1 MRYYHVIFNTSSE
14 EIKEKAK
21 VNLREYS
28 YDSPIASV
36 NNYMY
41 RNLQKE
47 LSFLA
52 YQEEENLVY
61 AVFAYNEKKIMY
73 QDAYQAIT
81 EMLKADFFIKKVKED
96 PYEITMHQ
104 FMDCILESRRR
115 QYLDYSNKIIDSTHL
130 WIYYCNSADSDF
142 RNTNYHFT
150 ERIIS
155 GKERKNYFLYD
166 QKFIGELEN
175 IETHQNTSA
184 YSGNMV
190 HYILSSRSIEA
201 ASDMVETLMQK
212 LLKANRI
219 GSRRMEVISEIDP
232 AFYKGNNH
240 IEEIIENNVGGVIV
254 FDLSEKFGYDS
265 TDYLSAS
272 QYLEMLVKKYR
283 NQCLFVFTYNM
294 DKPGFSY
301 YLLPNLKKYVIPV
314 MLREGTG
321 DRKAAVRYMRE
332 LIKGSQYAQYAKQAN
347 EFMKLFPGDTF
358 TQTDVLMAY
367 EQFEAWCLNKNVL
380 KAYDYDLSEDFMLD
394 RDENA
399 ASAYDKLQQMIGLN
413 AVKTQI
419 DQIIDTD
426 LVEKERKKR
435 MGRNYESGTMH
446 MIFGGNP
453 GSAKTTVARL
463 FAGIAKEKGILKS
476 GVFVELGGMDLDG
489 FCCDY
494 VIREAFT
501 AAKGGVLF
509 IDEAYS
515 MKSSLA
521 ITVLLQELENHREDV
536 IVVLA
541 GYNEKMHRFME
552 LNEGL
557 KSRIPHWIDFPDY
570 NAGELTEIF
579 KMMLK
584 ERGFHAEEAAV
595 KEAYDIFDKVRRS
608 DNFGNG
614 RYVRNLMERAVRQQ
628 SERLMSVRKNP
639 GNIRE
644 DELFLISK
652 ADIGRLETGQKE
664 KRTVGTAQKE
674 LDEMIGLDAVKKVIH
689 KAIANYKL
697 HKLYTE
703 KGISKENA
711 SLHMV
716 FTGNPGTAKTT
727 VARLF
732 AEILK
737 DEKVLPTGSFVEAGR
752 ADLVGSCVGST
763 APLVKQKFK
772 EAQGGVL
779 FIDEAY
785 ALCDGYSNGYGD
797 EAIHTIV
804 QEMENHREDVIV
816 IFAGYPEPMQQ
827 FLDRNP
833 GMRSRIAFQVAFE
846 DYSIDELCAMTKLML
861 SRKHMTAT
869 EAAMEKLRRNYEGV
883 HGSRDYG
890 NGRFVRKMLEEA
902 EMNLSERLTELMASD
917 GGTEDLTVE
926 QMTTL
931 EACDIPEA
939 VKKVTNQKRRIGFAA
954 AD

>member
-1 MRYYHVIFNTSSE
+1 MRYYHVILNTSSE

-21 VNLREYS
+21 VKFSSYYDNTFAEVNDYLYKNLKKGLNFFVYREE
-28 YDSPIASV
+28 D
-36 NNYMY
+36 
-41 RNLQKE
+41 K
-47 LSFLA
+47 
-52 YQEEENLVY
+52 LVY
-61 AVFAYNEKKIMY
+61 AILAYSEKDY
-73 QDAYQAIT
+73 TFEGAYDEIIAR
-81 EMLKADFFIKKVKED
+81 LRNDFQIKKMKSE
-96 PYEITMHQ
+96 PSEITMQYFHE
-104 FMDCILESRRR
+104 CLLEGRRR
-115 QYLDYSNKIIDSTHL
+115 DYLNLYGKMVDELHLSVYRYFDNTTPNQYYNLQ
-130 WIYYCNSADSDF
+130 
-142 RNTNYHFT
+142 
-150 ERIIS
+150 ERIVS
-155 GKERKNYFLYD
+155 LKERKVNVLYD
-166 QKFIGELEN
+166 QKFIHELEN
-175 IETHQNTSA
+175 IEAHQNVSA

-190 HYILSSRSIEA
+190 HYIISSRSMEA
-201 ASDMVETLMQK
+201 AGDMTELLMQR
-212 LLKANRI
+212 LLNPNRI
-219 GSRRMEVISEIDP
+219 SSRRMTVISQMDP
-232 AFYKGNNH
+232 DAYKQNNY
-240 IEEIIENNVGGVIV
+240 IEELIENNIGGVIV
-254 FDLSEKFGYDS
+254 FDLSEKFGYDP
-265 TDYLSAS
+265 TDYLRVS

-321 DRKAAVRYMRE
+321 DRKAAVQYMRE
-332 LIKGSQYAQYAKQAN
+332 LIKGSEYAQYAKQAK

-380 KAYDYDLSEDFMLD
+380 NAYDYDLSEDFMLD
-394 RDENA
+394 RDENT

-413 AVKTQI
+413 LVKTQI

-463 FAGIAKEKGILKS
+463 FAEIAKEKGILKS
-476 GVFVELGGMDLDG
+476 GVFVERGGMDLDG
-489 FCCDY
+489 LCCRY
-494 VIREAFT
+494 AIREAFT

-515 MKSSLA
+515 MSSSLA

-536 IVVLA
+536 IVVMA
-541 GYNEKMHRFME
+541 GYNEKMHRFMA

-614 RYVRNLMERAVRQQ
+614 RYVRNLMERAIRQQ

-639 GNIRE
+639 EAIRE
-644 DELFLISK
+644 DELFLITKS
-652 ADIGRLETGQKE
+652 DIGRLEAGQKAE
-664 KRTVGTAQKE
+664 RTIGTARKE

-833 GMRSRIAFQVAFE
+833 GMRSRIAFQVAFD

-869 EAAMEKLRRNYEGV
+869 EAAMEKLRRNYESV

-902 EMNLSERLTELMASD
+902 EMNLSERLTEMMASD
-917 GGTEDLTVE
+917 DGTEDLTVE

-931 EACDIPEA
+931 EACDIPEVA
-939 VKKVTNQKRRIGFAA
+939 KKVTNQKRKIGFAA

>member
-47 LSFLA
+47 LTFLA

-81 EMLKADFFIKKVKED
+81 EMLKVAFSIKKVKED

-166 QKFIGELEN
+166 
-175 IETHQNTSA
+175 QNTSA

-254 FDLSEKFGYDS
+254 FDLSEKFGYDP
-265 TDYLSAS
+265 TDYLRTS

-332 LIKGSQYAQYAKQAN
+332 LIKGSQYAQYAKQGN
-347 EFMKLFPGDTF
+347 EFMELFPGDTF

-413 AVKTQI
+413 SVKTQI
-419 DQIIDTD
+419 DQIINTD

-489 FCCDY
+489 VCCDY
-494 VIREAFT
+494 AIREAFT

-536 IVVLA
+536 IAVLA
-541 GYNEKMHRFME
+541 GYNEKMHCFME

-579 KMMLK
+579 KMMLE
-584 ERGFHAEEAAV
+584 ERGFQAEEAAV

-614 RYVRNLMERAVRQQ
+614 RYVRNLMERAIRQQ
-628 SERLMSVRKNP
+628 SERLMAVRKNP

-644 DELFLISK
+644 DELFLISQ
-652 ADIGRLETGQKE
+652 ADIGRLEAGQK
-664 KRTVGTAQKE
+664 
-674 LDEMIGLDAVKKVIH
+674 
-689 KAIANYKL
+689 
-697 HKLYTE
+697 
-703 KGISKENA
+703 
-711 SLHMV
+711 
-716 FTGNPGTAKTT
+716 
-727 VARLF
+727 
-732 AEILK
+732 AER
-737 DEKVLPTGSFVEAGR
+737 SW
-752 ADLVGSCVGST
+752 
-763 APLVKQKFK
+763 
-772 EAQGGVL
+772 
-779 FIDEAY
+779 
-785 ALCDGYSNGYGD
+785 
-797 EAIHTIV
+797 
-804 QEMENHREDVIV
+804 
-816 IFAGYPEPMQQ
+816 
-827 FLDRNP
+827 
-833 GMRSRIAFQVAFE
+833 MR
-846 DYSIDELCAMTKLML
+846 
-861 SRKHMTAT
+861 
-869 EAAMEKLRRNYEGV
+869 
-883 HGSRDYG
+883 
-890 NGRFVRKMLEEA
+890 
-902 EMNLSERLTELMASD
+902 
-917 GGTEDLTVE
+917 
-926 QMTTL
+926 
-931 EACDIPEA
+931 
-939 VKKVTNQKRRIGFAA
+939 
-954 AD
+954 

>member
-61 AVFAYNEKKIMY
+61 AVFAFNEKKIMY

-155 GKERKNYFLYD
+155 GRERKNYFLYD

-399 ASAYDKLQQMIGLN
+399 ESAYDKLQQMIGLN

-489 FCCDY
+489 FRW
-494 VIREAFT
+494 I
-501 AAKGGVLF
+501 
-509 IDEAYS
+509 
-515 MKSSLA
+515 
-521 ITVLLQELENHREDV
+521 LL
-536 IVVLA
+536 
-541 GYNEKMHRFME
+541 
-552 LNEGL
+552 
-557 KSRIPHWIDFPDY
+557 
-570 NAGELTEIF
+570 
-579 KMMLK
+579 
-584 ERGFHAEEAAV
+584 
-595 KEAYDIFDKVRRS
+595 
-608 DNFGNG
+608 
-614 RYVRNLMERAVRQQ
+614 
-628 SERLMSVRKNP
+628 
-639 GNIRE
+639 
-644 DELFLISK
+644 
-652 ADIGRLETGQKE
+652 
-664 KRTVGTAQKE
+664 
-674 LDEMIGLDAVKKVIH
+674 
-689 KAIANYKL
+689 
-697 HKLYTE
+697 
-703 KGISKENA
+703 
-711 SLHMV
+711 
-716 FTGNPGTAKTT
+716 
-727 VARLF
+727 
-732 AEILK
+732 
-737 DEKVLPTGSFVEAGR
+737 
-752 ADLVGSCVGST
+752 
-763 APLVKQKFK
+763 
-772 EAQGGVL
+772 
-779 FIDEAY
+779 
-785 ALCDGYSNGYGD
+785 
-797 EAIHTIV
+797 
-804 QEMENHREDVIV
+804 
-816 IFAGYPEPMQQ
+816 
-827 FLDRNP
+827 
-833 GMRSRIAFQVAFE
+833 
-846 DYSIDELCAMTKLML
+846 
-861 SRKHMTAT
+861 
-869 EAAMEKLRRNYEGV
+869 
-883 HGSRDYG
+883 
-890 NGRFVRKMLEEA
+890 
-902 EMNLSERLTELMASD
+902 
-917 GGTEDLTVE
+917 
-926 QMTTL
+926 
-931 EACDIPEA
+931 
-939 VKKVTNQKRRIGFAA
+939 
-954 AD
+954 

>member
-1 MRYYHVIFNTSSE
+1 MRYYHVILNTSSE
-14 EIKEKAK
+14 EIKEKSK
-21 VNLREYS
+21 VKLSSYYDNTFAEVNDYLYKNLKKGLNFFIYREE
-28 YDSPIASV
+28 D
-36 NNYMY
+36 
-41 RNLQKE
+41 K
-47 LSFLA
+47 
-52 YQEEENLVY
+52 LVY
-61 AVFAYNEKKIMY
+61 AILAYSEKDY
-73 QDAYQAIT
+73 TFEGAYDEIIGR
-81 EMLKADFFIKKVKED
+81 LRNDFQIKKMKSE
-96 PYEITMHQ
+96 PSEITMKH
-104 FMDCILESRRR
+104 FHECLLEGRRR
-115 QYLDYSNKIIDSTHL
+115 DYLNLYGKTVDELHLSVYRYFDNTTPNQYYNLQ
-130 WIYYCNSADSDF
+130 
-142 RNTNYHFT
+142 
-150 ERIIS
+150 ERIVS
-155 GKERKNYFLYD
+155 LKERKVNVLYD
-166 QKFIGELEN
+166 QKFIHELEN
-175 IETHQNTSA
+175 IEAHQNVSA

-190 HYILSSRSIEA
+190 HYIISSRSMEA
-201 ASDMVETLMQK
+201 AGDMTELLMQR
-212 LLKANRI
+212 LLNANRI
-219 GSRRMEVISEIDP
+219 SSRRMTVISQMDP
-232 AFYKGNNH
+232 DVYIQNNY
-240 IEEIIENNVGGVIV
+240 IEELIENNIGGVIV
-254 FDLSEKFGYDS
+254 FDLSEKFGYDP
-265 TDYLSAS
+265 TDYLRVS

-321 DRKAAVRYMRE
+321 DRKAAVQYMRE
-332 LIKGSQYAQYAKQAN
+332 LIKGSEYAQYAQQAK

-394 RDENA
+394 RDENT

-413 AVKTQI
+413 LVKTQI

-476 GVFVELGGMDLDG
+476 GVFVERGGMDLDG
-489 FCCDY
+489 LCCDY

-515 MKSSLA
+515 MRSSLA

-541 GYNEKMHRFME
+541 GYNEKMHRFMA

-570 NAGELTEIF
+570 NADELTEIF

-614 RYVRNLMERAVRQQ
+614 RYVRNLMERAIRQQ

-639 GNIRE
+639 EAIRK
-644 DELFLISK
+644 DELFLITKS
-652 ADIGRLETGQKE
+652 DIGRLEAGQKAE
-664 KRTVGTAQKE
+664 RTIGTARKE

-697 HKLYTE
+697 HKLYAE

-833 GMRSRIAFQVAFE
+833 GMRSRIAFQVAFD
-846 DYSIDELCAMTKLML
+846 DYSVDELCAMTKLML

-869 EAAMEKLRRNYEGV
+869 EAAMEKLRRNYESV
-883 HGSRDYG
+883 HGSQDYG

-902 EMNLSERLTELMASD
+902 EMNLSERLTEMMASD
-917 GGTEDLTVE
+917 DGTEDLTVE

-931 EACDIPEA
+931 EECDVPE
-939 VKKVTNQKRRIGFAA
+939 VTKKVTSQKRKIGFAA

>member
-166 QKFIGELEN
+166 QKFISELEN

-240 IEEIIENNVGGVIV
+240 IEEIIEKNVGGVIV

-321 DRKAAVRYMRE
+321 DRKAAVQYMRE

-413 AVKTQI
+413 VVKTQI

-584 ERGFHAEEAAV
+584 ERGCP
-595 KEAYDIFDKVRRS
+595 K
-608 DNFGNG
+608 G
-614 RYVRNLMERAVRQQ
+614 L
-628 SERLMSVRKNP
+628 
-639 GNIRE
+639 
-644 DELFLISK
+644 
-652 ADIGRLETGQKE
+652 LE
-664 KRTVGTAQKE
+664 
-674 LDEMIGLDAVKKVIH
+674 
-689 KAIANYKL
+689 
-697 HKLYTE
+697 
-703 KGISKENA
+703 S
-711 SLHMV
+711 
-716 FTGNPGTAKTT
+716 
-727 VARLF
+727 
-732 AEILK
+732 
-737 DEKVLPTGSFVEAGR
+737 
-752 ADLVGSCVGST
+752 
-763 APLVKQKFK
+763 
-772 EAQGGVL
+772 
-779 FIDEAY
+779 
-785 ALCDGYSNGYGD
+785 
-797 EAIHTIV
+797 
-804 QEMENHREDVIV
+804 
-816 IFAGYPEPMQQ
+816 
-827 FLDRNP
+827 
-833 GMRSRIAFQVAFE
+833 
-846 DYSIDELCAMTKLML
+846 
-861 SRKHMTAT
+861 
-869 EAAMEKLRRNYEGV
+869 
-883 HGSRDYG
+883 
-890 NGRFVRKMLEEA
+890 
-902 EMNLSERLTELMASD
+902 
-917 GGTEDLTVE
+917 
-926 QMTTL
+926 
-931 EACDIPEA
+931 
-939 VKKVTNQKRRIGFAA
+939 
-954 AD
+954 

>member
-272 QYLEMLVKKYR
+272 QYLEMMVKKYR

-413 AVKTQI
+413 
-419 DQIIDTD
+419 
-426 LVEKERKKR
+426 
-435 MGRNYESGTMH
+435 
-446 MIFGGNP
+446 
-453 GSAKTTVARL
+453 
-463 FAGIAKEKGILKS
+463 
-476 GVFVELGGMDLDG
+476 
-489 FCCDY
+489 
-494 VIREAFT
+494 
-501 AAKGGVLF
+501 
-509 IDEAYS
+509 
-515 MKSSLA
+515 
-521 ITVLLQELENHREDV
+521 
-536 IVVLA
+536 
-541 GYNEKMHRFME
+541 
-552 LNEGL
+552 
-557 KSRIPHWIDFPDY
+557 
-570 NAGELTEIF
+570 
-579 KMMLK
+579 
-584 ERGFHAEEAAV
+584 
-595 KEAYDIFDKVRRS
+595 
-608 DNFGNG
+608 
-614 RYVRNLMERAVRQQ
+614 
-628 SERLMSVRKNP
+628 
-639 GNIRE
+639 
-644 DELFLISK
+644 
-652 ADIGRLETGQKE
+652 
-664 KRTVGTAQKE
+664 
-674 LDEMIGLDAVKKVIH
+674 AVKKVIH

-917 GGTEDLTVE
+917 DGTEDLTIE

-939 VKKVTNQKRRIGFAA
+939 VKKVTNQKRRIGFAV

>member
-61 AVFAYNEKKIMY
+61 AVFAFNEKKIMY

-314 MLREGTG
+314 MLREGIG

-413 AVKTQI
+413 AVKNQI

-501 AAKGGVLF
+501 EAKGGVLF

-552 LNEGL
+552 LN
-557 KSRIPHWIDFPDY
+557 
-570 NAGELTEIF
+570 
-579 KMMLK
+579 
-584 ERGFHAEEAAV
+584 
-595 KEAYDIFDKVRRS
+595 
-608 DNFGNG
+608 
-614 RYVRNLMERAVRQQ
+614 
-628 SERLMSVRKNP
+628 
-639 GNIRE
+639 
-644 DELFLISK
+644 
-652 ADIGRLETGQKE
+652 
-664 KRTVGTAQKE
+664 
-674 LDEMIGLDAVKKVIH
+674 
-689 KAIANYKL
+689 
-697 HKLYTE
+697 
-703 KGISKENA
+703 
-711 SLHMV
+711 
-716 FTGNPGTAKTT
+716 
-727 VARLF
+727 
-732 AEILK
+732 
-737 DEKVLPTGSFVEAGR
+737 
-752 ADLVGSCVGST
+752 
-763 APLVKQKFK
+763 
-772 EAQGGVL
+772 
-779 FIDEAY
+779 
-785 ALCDGYSNGYGD
+785 
-797 EAIHTIV
+797 
-804 QEMENHREDVIV
+804 
-816 IFAGYPEPMQQ
+816 
-827 FLDRNP
+827 
-833 GMRSRIAFQVAFE
+833 
-846 DYSIDELCAMTKLML
+846 
-861 SRKHMTAT
+861 
-869 EAAMEKLRRNYEGV
+869 
-883 HGSRDYG
+883 
-890 NGRFVRKMLEEA
+890 
-902 EMNLSERLTELMASD
+902 
-917 GGTEDLTVE
+917 
-926 QMTTL
+926 
-931 EACDIPEA
+931 
-939 VKKVTNQKRRIGFAA
+939 
-954 AD
+954 

>member
-21 VNLREYS
+21 VKFSS
-28 YDSPIASV
+28 YYDNTFGKV
-36 NNYMY
+36 NDYLY
-41 RNLQKE
+41 RNLKNG
-47 LSFLA
+47 LNF
-52 YQEEENLVY
+52 YIYREENNLVY
-61 AVFAYNEKKIMY
+61 AILAYSEKDYIFER
-73 QDAYQAIT
+73 AYDEIIGRVRN
-81 EMLKADFFIKKVKED
+81 DFQIKKMKSE
-96 PYEITMHQ
+96 PSEITMLQ
-104 FMDCILESRRR
+104 FHECLLEGQRRE
-115 QYLDYSNKIIDSTHL
+115 YLNLYGKMADELHL
-130 WIYYCNSADSDF
+130 SVYRYFDKTTQNLCYDLQEQIVT
-142 RNTNYHFT
+142 R
-150 ERIIS
+150 
-155 GKERKNYFLYD
+155 KERKANALYD
-166 QKFIGELEN
+166 QKFIHELEN
-175 IETHQNTSA
+175 IESHQNVST

-190 HYILSSRSIEA
+190 HYIISSRSMEA
-201 ASDMVETLMQK
+201 ADDMTEMLMQR

-219 GSRRMEVISEIDP
+219 SSRRKTVISQMYPDV
-232 AFYKGNNH
+232 YKQNNY
-240 IEEIIENNVGGVIV
+240 IEELIENNVGGVIV

-294 DKPGFSY
+294 DKPGFAY

-347 EFMKLFPGDTF
+347 EFMELFPGDTF

-399 ASAYDKLQQMIGLN
+399 VSAYDKLQQMIGLN
-413 AVKTQI
+413 AVKNQI

-435 MGRNYESGTMH
+435 MGRNYEAGTMH

-557 KSRIPHWIDFPDY
+557 KSRIPYWIDFPDY

-664 KRTVGTAQKE
+664 KRTVGTARKE

-846 DYSIDELCAMTKLML
+846 DYSIDELCVMTKLML

-917 GGTEDLTVE
+917 DGTEDLTVE

-939 VKKVTNQKRRIGFAA
+939 VKKEANQKRRIGFAA

>member
-21 VNLREYS
+21 VKFSS
-28 YDSPIASV
+28 YYDNTFGKV
-36 NNYMY
+36 NDYLY
-41 RNLQKE
+41 RNLKNG
-47 LSFLA
+47 LNFFI
-52 YQEEENLVY
+52 YREENNLVY
-61 AVFAYNEKKIMY
+61 AILAYSEKDY
-73 QDAYQAIT
+73 TFERAYDEIIGRVRN
-81 EMLKADFFIKKVKED
+81 DFQIKKMKSE
-96 PYEITMHQ
+96 PSEITMLQ
-104 FMDCILESRRR
+104 FHECLLEGQRRE
-115 QYLDYSNKIIDSTHL
+115 YLNLYGKMADELHL
-130 WIYYCNSADSDF
+130 SVYRYFDKTTKNLCYDLQ
-142 RNTNYHFT
+142 
-150 ERIIS
+150 ERIVAQ
-155 GKERKNYFLYD
+155 KERKANALYD
-166 QKFIGELEN
+166 QKFIHELEN
-175 IETHQNTSA
+175 IESHQNVSA

-190 HYILSSRSIEA
+190 HYIISSRSMEA
-201 ASDMVETLMQK
+201 ADDMTEMLMQR

-219 GSRRMEVISEIDP
+219 SSRRKNVISQMYPDV
-232 AFYKGNNH
+232 YKQNNY
-240 IEEIIENNVGGVIV
+240 IEELIENNIGGVIV
-254 FDLSEKFGYDS
+254 FDLSEKFGCDS

-294 DKPGFSY
+294 DKPGFAY

-413 AVKTQI
+413 AVK
-419 DQIIDTD
+419 
-426 LVEKERKKR
+426 
-435 MGRNYESGTMH
+435 
-446 MIFGGNP
+446 
-453 GSAKTTVARL
+453 
-463 FAGIAKEKGILKS
+463 
-476 GVFVELGGMDLDG
+476 
-489 FCCDY
+489 
-494 VIREAFT
+494 
-501 AAKGGVLF
+501 
-509 IDEAYS
+509 
-515 MKSSLA
+515 
-521 ITVLLQELENHREDV
+521 
-536 IVVLA
+536 
-541 GYNEKMHRFME
+541 
-552 LNEGL
+552 
-557 KSRIPHWIDFPDY
+557 
-570 NAGELTEIF
+570 
-579 KMMLK
+579 
-584 ERGFHAEEAAV
+584 
-595 KEAYDIFDKVRRS
+595 
-608 DNFGNG
+608 
-614 RYVRNLMERAVRQQ
+614 
-628 SERLMSVRKNP
+628 
-639 GNIRE
+639 
-644 DELFLISK
+644 
-652 ADIGRLETGQKE
+652 
-664 KRTVGTAQKE
+664 
-674 LDEMIGLDAVKKVIH
+674 KVIH

-716 FTGNPGTAKTT
+716 FTGNLGTAKTT

-917 GGTEDLTVE
+917 DGTEDLTVE

>member
-1 MRYYHVIFNTSSE
+1 M
-14 EIKEKAK
+14 
-21 VNLREYS
+21 
-28 YDSPIASV
+28 
-36 NNYMY
+36 
-41 RNLQKE
+41 
-47 LSFLA
+47 A

-413 AVKTQI
+413 AVKT
-419 DQIIDTD
+419 
-426 LVEKERKKR
+426 
-435 MGRNYESGTMH
+435 
-446 MIFGGNP
+446 
-453 GSAKTTVARL
+453 RL
-463 FAGIAKEKGILKS
+463 IRSSIRIL
-476 GVFVELGGMDLDG
+476 
-489 FCCDY
+489 
-494 VIREAFT
+494 
-501 AAKGGVLF
+501 
-509 IDEAYS
+509 
-515 MKSSLA
+515 
-521 ITVLLQELENHREDV
+521 
-536 IVVLA
+536 
-541 GYNEKMHRFME
+541 
-552 LNEGL
+552 
-557 KSRIPHWIDFPDY
+557 
-570 NAGELTEIF
+570 
-579 KMMLK
+579 
-584 ERGFHAEEAAV
+584 
-595 KEAYDIFDKVRRS
+595 
-608 DNFGNG
+608 
-614 RYVRNLMERAVRQQ
+614 
-628 SERLMSVRKNP
+628 
-639 GNIRE
+639 
-644 DELFLISK
+644 
-652 ADIGRLETGQKE
+652 
-664 KRTVGTAQKE
+664 
-674 LDEMIGLDAVKKVIH
+674 
-689 KAIANYKL
+689 
-697 HKLYTE
+697 
-703 KGISKENA
+703 
-711 SLHMV
+711 
-716 FTGNPGTAKTT
+716 
-727 VARLF
+727 
-732 AEILK
+732 
-737 DEKVLPTGSFVEAGR
+737 
-752 ADLVGSCVGST
+752 
-763 APLVKQKFK
+763 
-772 EAQGGVL
+772 
-779 FIDEAY
+779 
-785 ALCDGYSNGYGD
+785 
-797 EAIHTIV
+797 
-804 QEMENHREDVIV
+804 
-816 IFAGYPEPMQQ
+816 
-827 FLDRNP
+827 
-833 GMRSRIAFQVAFE
+833 
-846 DYSIDELCAMTKLML
+846 
-861 SRKHMTAT
+861 
-869 EAAMEKLRRNYEGV
+869 
-883 HGSRDYG
+883 
-890 NGRFVRKMLEEA
+890 
-902 EMNLSERLTELMASD
+902 
-917 GGTEDLTVE
+917 
-926 QMTTL
+926 
-931 EACDIPEA
+931 
-939 VKKVTNQKRRIGFAA
+939 
-954 AD
+954 

>member
-1 MRYYHVIFNTSSE
+1 MRYYHVILNTSSE
-14 EIKEKAK
+14 EIKEKSK
-21 VNLREYS
+21 VKLSSYYDNTFAEVNDYLYKNLKKGLNFFIYREE
-28 YDSPIASV
+28 D
-36 NNYMY
+36 
-41 RNLQKE
+41 K
-47 LSFLA
+47 
-52 YQEEENLVY
+52 LVY
-61 AVFAYNEKKIMY
+61 AILAYSEKDY
-73 QDAYQAIT
+73 TFEGAYDEIIGR
-81 EMLKADFFIKKVKED
+81 LRNDFQIKKMKSE
-96 PYEITMHQ
+96 PSEITMKH
-104 FMDCILESRRR
+104 FHECLLEGRRR
-115 QYLDYSNKIIDSTHL
+115 DYLNLYGKTVDELHLSVYRYFDNTTPNQYYNLQ
-130 WIYYCNSADSDF
+130 
-142 RNTNYHFT
+142 
-150 ERIIS
+150 ERIVS
-155 GKERKNYFLYD
+155 LKERKVNVLYD
-166 QKFIGELEN
+166 QKFIHELEN
-175 IETHQNTSA
+175 IEAHQNVSA

-190 HYILSSRSIEA
+190 HYIISSRSMEA
-201 ASDMVETLMQK
+201 AGDMTELLMQR
-212 LLKANRI
+212 LLNANRI
-219 GSRRMEVISEIDP
+219 SSRRMTVISQMDP
-232 AFYKGNNH
+232 DVYIQNNY
-240 IEEIIENNVGGVIV
+240 IEELIENNIGGVIV
-254 FDLSEKFGYDS
+254 FDLSEKFGYDP
-265 TDYLSAS
+265 TDYLRVS

-321 DRKAAVRYMRE
+321 DRKAAVQYMRE
-332 LIKGSQYAQYAKQAN
+332 LIKGSEYAQYAQQAK

-394 RDENA
+394 RDENT

-413 AVKTQI
+413 LVKTQI

-476 GVFVELGGMDLDG
+476 GVFVERGGMDLDG
-489 FCCDY
+489 LCCDY

-515 MKSSLA
+515 MESSLA

-541 GYNEKMHRFME
+541 GYNEKMRRFMA

-570 NAGELTEIF
+570 NADELTEIF

-614 RYVRNLMERAVRQQ
+614 RYVRNLMERAIRQQ

-639 GNIRE
+639 EAIRK
-644 DELFLISK
+644 DELFLITKS
-652 ADIGRLETGQKE
+652 DIGRLEAGQKAE
-664 KRTVGTAQKE
+664 RTIGTARKE

-697 HKLYTE
+697 HKLYAE

-833 GMRSRIAFQVAFE
+833 GMRSRIAFQVAFD

-869 EAAMEKLRRNYEGV
+869 EAAMEKLRRNYESV
-883 HGSRDYG
+883 QGSQDYG

-902 EMNLSERLTELMASD
+902 EMNLSERLTEMMASD
-917 GGTEDLTVE
+917 DGTEDLTVE

-931 EACDIPEA
+931 EACDVPE
-939 VKKVTNQKRRIGFAA
+939 VTKKVTSQKRKIGFAA

>member
-1 MRYYHVIFNTSSE
+1 MRYYHVILNTSSE

-21 VNLREYS
+21 VNLREYG
-28 YDSPIASV
+28 YDSPIESV

-52 YQEEENLVY
+52 YQEEENFVY
-61 AVFAYNEKKIMY
+61 AVFAYNEKKIIY
-73 QDAYQAIT
+73 QDAYLAIA
-81 EMLKADFFIKKVKED
+81 EMLKAAFSINIKKVKED

-104 FMDCILESRRR
+104 FMDCILEAKRR
-115 QYLDYSNKIIDSTHL
+115 QYLVLSNRIVDSTHL
-130 WIYYCNSADSDF
+130 WIYYYNSSDSDF
-142 RNTNYHFT
+142 RKTNYHFT

-155 GKERKNYFLYD
+155 GRERKNYFLYD
-166 QKFIGELEN
+166 QKFISELEN
-175 IETHQNTSA
+175 IEMHQNTSA

-240 IEEIIENNVGGVIV
+240 MEEIIENSIGGVIV
-254 FDLSEKFGYDS
+254 FDLSEKFGYDP

-294 DKPGFSY
+294 DKPGFAY

-321 DRKAAVRYMRE
+321 DRKAAVQYMRE

-394 RDENA
+394 RDENT

-413 AVKTQI
+413 LVKTQI

-476 GVFVELGGMDLDG
+476 GVFVERGGMDLDG
-489 FCCDY
+489 LCCGY
-494 VIREAFT
+494 AIREAFT

-515 MKSSLA
+515 MSSSLA

-614 RYVRNLMERAVRQQ
+614 RYDGTCRQAAVR
-628 SERLMSVRKNP
+628 
-639 GNIRE
+639 
-644 DELFLISK
+644 
-652 ADIGRLETGQKE
+652 
-664 KRTVGTAQKE
+664 
-674 LDEMIGLDAVKKVIH
+674 
-689 KAIANYKL
+689 
-697 HKLYTE
+697 
-703 KGISKENA
+703 
-711 SLHMV
+711 
-716 FTGNPGTAKTT
+716 
-727 VARLF
+727 
-732 AEILK
+732 
-737 DEKVLPTGSFVEAGR
+737 
-752 ADLVGSCVGST
+752 
-763 APLVKQKFK
+763 
-772 EAQGGVL
+772 
-779 FIDEAY
+779 
-785 ALCDGYSNGYGD
+785 
-797 EAIHTIV
+797 
-804 QEMENHREDVIV
+804 
-816 IFAGYPEPMQQ
+816 
-827 FLDRNP
+827 
-833 GMRSRIAFQVAFE
+833 
-846 DYSIDELCAMTKLML
+846 
-861 SRKHMTAT
+861 
-869 EAAMEKLRRNYEGV
+869 
-883 HGSRDYG
+883 
-890 NGRFVRKMLEEA
+890 
-902 EMNLSERLTELMASD
+902 ASD
-917 GGTEDLTVE
+917 VC
-926 QMTTL
+926 Q
-931 EACDIPEA
+931 
-939 VKKVTNQKRRIGFAA
+939 KKSGEYPGR
-954 AD
+954 

>member
-21 VNLREYS
+21 VNLREYG
-28 YDSPIASV
+28 YDSPIESV

-52 YQEEENLVY
+52 YQEEENFVY
-61 AVFAYNEKKIMY
+61 AVFAYNEKKIIY
-73 QDAYQAIT
+73 QDAYLVIA
-81 EMLKADFFIKKVKED
+81 EMLKTAFSIKKVKED

-104 FMDCILESRRR
+104 FMDCILEAKRR
-115 QYLDYSNKIIDSTHL
+115 QYLDFSNRIVDSTHL
-130 WIYYCNSADSDF
+130 WIYYYNSSDSDF
-142 RNTNYHFT
+142 RKTNYHFT

-155 GKERKNYFLYD
+155 GRERKNYFLYD
-166 QKFIGELEN
+166 QKFISELEN
-175 IETHQNTSA
+175 IEMHQNTSA

-240 IEEIIENNVGGVIV
+240 MEEIIENNIGGVIV
-254 FDLSEKFGYDS
+254 FDLSEKFGYDP
-265 TDYLSAS
+265 TDYLRVS

-347 EFMKLFPGDTF
+347 EFMELFPGDTF
-358 TQTDVLMAY
+358 TQTDVLMAH

-394 RDENA
+394 RDENT

-413 AVKTQI
+413 LVKRQI

-476 GVFVELGGMDLDG
+476 GVFVERGGMDLDG
-489 FCCDY
+489 LCCDY
-494 VIREAFT
+494 AIREAFT

-515 MKSSLA
+515 MSSSLA

-664 KRTVGTAQKE
+664 KRTVGTARKE
-674 LDEMIGLDAVKKVIH
+674 LDEMIGLDTVKKVIH

-833 GMRSRIAFQVAFE
+833 GMRSRIAFQVAFD

-869 EAAMEKLRRNYEGV
+869 EAAMEKLRRNYESV

-890 NGRFVRKMLEEA
+890 NGRFVRKILEEA

-917 GGTEDLTVE
+917 DGTEDLTIE

-939 VKKVTNQKRRIGFAA
+939 VKKVTNKKRNIGFAA

>member
-1 MRYYHVIFNTSSE
+1 
-14 EIKEKAK
+14 
-21 VNLREYS
+21 
-28 YDSPIASV
+28 
-36 NNYMY
+36 
-41 RNLQKE
+41 
-47 LSFLA
+47 
-52 YQEEENLVY
+52 
-61 AVFAYNEKKIMY
+61 
-73 QDAYQAIT
+73 
-81 EMLKADFFIKKVKED
+81 
-96 PYEITMHQ
+96 
-104 FMDCILESRRR
+104 
-115 QYLDYSNKIIDSTHL
+115 
-130 WIYYCNSADSDF
+130 
-142 RNTNYHFT
+142 
-150 ERIIS
+150 
-155 GKERKNYFLYD
+155 
-166 QKFIGELEN
+166 
-175 IETHQNTSA
+175 
-184 YSGNMV
+184 
-190 HYILSSRSIEA
+190 
-201 ASDMVETLMQK
+201 
-212 LLKANRI
+212 
-219 GSRRMEVISEIDP
+219 
-232 AFYKGNNH
+232 
-240 IEEIIENNVGGVIV
+240 
-254 FDLSEKFGYDS
+254 
-265 TDYLSAS
+265 
-272 QYLEMLVKKYR
+272 
-283 NQCLFVFTYNM
+283 
-294 DKPGFSY
+294 
-301 YLLPNLKKYVIPV
+301 
-314 MLREGTG
+314 
-321 DRKAAVRYMRE
+321 
-332 LIKGSQYAQYAKQAN
+332 
-347 EFMKLFPGDTF
+347 
-358 TQTDVLMAY
+358 
-367 EQFEAWCLNKNVL
+367 
-380 KAYDYDLSEDFMLD
+380 
-394 RDENA
+394 
-399 ASAYDKLQQMIGLN
+399 
-413 AVKTQI
+413 
-419 DQIIDTD
+419 
-426 LVEKERKKR
+426 
-435 MGRNYESGTMH
+435 

-476 GVFVELGGMDLDG
+476 GVFVELGGMDLDR

-494 VIREAFT
+494 AIREAFT

-664 KRTVGTAQKE
+664 KRTVGTARKE
-674 LDEMIGLDAVKKVIH
+674 LDEMIGLDTVKKVIH

-917 GGTEDLTVE
+917 DGTEDLTVE

>member
-1 MRYYHVIFNTSSE
+1 MRYYHVILNTSSE

-21 VNLREYS
+21 VNLREYG
-28 YDSPIASV
+28 YDSPIESV

-52 YQEEENLVY
+52 YQEEENFVY
-61 AVFAYNEKKIMY
+61 AVFAYNEKKIIY
-73 QDAYQAIT
+73 QDAYLAIA
-81 EMLKADFFIKKVKED
+81 EMLKAAFSINIKKVKED

-104 FMDCILESRRR
+104 FMDCILEAKRR
-115 QYLDYSNKIIDSTHL
+115 QYLVLSNKIIDSTHL
-130 WIYYCNSADSDF
+130 WIYYYNSSDSDF

-155 GKERKNYFLYD
+155 GRERKNYFLYD
-166 QKFIGELEN
+166 HKFISELEN
-175 IETHQNTSA
+175 IEMHQNTSA

-219 GSRRMEVISEIDP
+219 GSRRMAVISEIDP

-240 IEEIIENNVGGVIV
+240 MEEIIENNVGGVIV
-254 FDLSEKFGYDS
+254 FDLSEKFGYDP

-294 DKPGFSY
+294 DKPGFAY

-321 DRKAAVRYMRE
+321 DRKAAVQYMRE
-332 LIKGSQYAQYAKQAN
+332 LIKGSEYSQYAKQAN
-347 EFMKLFPGDTF
+347 EFMKLFPGNTF

-476 GVFVELGGMDLDG
+476 GVFVERGGMDLDG
-489 FCCDY
+489 LCCGY
-494 VIREAFT
+494 AIREAFT

-515 MKSSLA
+515 MSSSLA

-614 RYVRNLMERAVRQQ
+614 RYVRNLMERSVRQQ

-644 DELFLISK
+644 DELFLIAK

-664 KRTVGTAQKE
+664 KRTVGTARKE
-674 LDEMIGLDAVKKVIH
+674 LDEMIGLDTVKKVIH

-697 HKLYTE
+697 HKLYAE
-703 KGISKENA
+703 KGITKENA
-711 SLHMV
+711 S
-716 FTGNPGTAKTT
+716 
-727 VARLF
+727 
-732 AEILK
+732 
-737 DEKVLPTGSFVEAGR
+737 
-752 ADLVGSCVGST
+752 
-763 APLVKQKFK
+763 
-772 EAQGGVL
+772 
-779 FIDEAY
+779 
-785 ALCDGYSNGYGD
+785 
-797 EAIHTIV
+797 
-804 QEMENHREDVIV
+804 
-816 IFAGYPEPMQQ
+816 
-827 FLDRNP
+827 
-833 GMRSRIAFQVAFE
+833 
-846 DYSIDELCAMTKLML
+846 
-861 SRKHMTAT
+861 
-869 EAAMEKLRRNYEGV
+869 
-883 HGSRDYG
+883 
-890 NGRFVRKMLEEA
+890 
-902 EMNLSERLTELMASD
+902 
-917 GGTEDLTVE
+917 
-926 QMTTL
+926 
-931 EACDIPEA
+931 
-939 VKKVTNQKRRIGFAA
+939 
-954 AD
+954 

>member
-61 AVFAYNEKKIMY
+61 AVFAFNEKKIMY

-155 GKERKNYFLYD
+155 GRERKNYFLYD

-380 KAYDYDLSEDFMLD
+380 KAYDYDFSEDFMLD

-595 KEAYDIFDKVRRS
+595 KEVYDIFDKVRRS

-652 ADIGRLETGQKE
+652 ADIGRLEAGQKE
-664 KRTVGTAQKE
+664 KRTVGTAREE

-763 APLVKQKFK
+763 AHLVKQKFK

-869 EAAMEKLRRNYEGV
+869 EATMEKLRRNYEGV

-917 GGTEDLTVE
+917 DGTEDLTIE

-939 VKKVTNQKRRIGFAA
+939 VKKETNQKRKIGFAA

>member
-21 VNLREYS
+21 VKFSS
-28 YDSPIASV
+28 YYDNTFGKV
-36 NNYMY
+36 NDYLY
-41 RNLQKE
+41 RNLKNG
-47 LSFLA
+47 LNF
-52 YQEEENLVY
+52 YIYREENNLVY
-61 AVFAYNEKKIMY
+61 AILAYSEKDYIFER
-73 QDAYQAIT
+73 AYDEIIGRVRN
-81 EMLKADFFIKKVKED
+81 DFQIKKMKSE
-96 PYEITMHQ
+96 PSEITMLQ
-104 FMDCILESRRR
+104 FHECLLEGQRRE
-115 QYLDYSNKIIDSTHL
+115 YLNLYGKMADELHL
-130 WIYYCNSADSDF
+130 SVYRYFDKTTQNLCYDLQ
-142 RNTNYHFT
+142 
-150 ERIIS
+150 ERIVTR
-155 GKERKNYFLYD
+155 KERKANALYD
-166 QKFIGELEN
+166 QKFIHELEN
-175 IETHQNTSA
+175 IESHQNVST

-190 HYILSSRSIEA
+190 HYIISSRSMEA
-201 ASDMVETLMQK
+201 ADDMTEMLMQR

-219 GSRRMEVISEIDP
+219 SSRRKTVISQMYPDV
-232 AFYKGNNH
+232 YKQNNY
-240 IEEIIENNVGGVIV
+240 IEELIENNVGGVIV

-294 DKPGFSY
+294 DKPGFAY

-347 EFMKLFPGDTF
+347 EFMELFPGDTF

-394 RDENA
+394 RAENA
-399 ASAYDKLQQMIGLN
+399 KLQQMIGLN
-413 AVKTQI
+413 AVKNQI

-435 MGRNYESGTMH
+435 MGRNYEAGTMH

-557 KSRIPHWIDFPDY
+557 KSRIPYWIDFPDY

-664 KRTVGTAQKE
+664 KRTVGTARKE

-716 FTGNPGTAKTT
+716 FTGSPGTAKTT

-846 DYSIDELCAMTKLML
+846 DYSIDELCVMT
-861 SRKHMTAT
+861 
-869 EAAMEKLRRNYEGV
+869 N
-883 HGSRDYG
+883 
-890 NGRFVRKMLEEA
+890 
-902 EMNLSERLTELMASD
+902 
-917 GGTEDLTVE
+917 
-926 QMTTL
+926 
-931 EACDIPEA
+931 
-939 VKKVTNQKRRIGFAA
+939 
-954 AD
+954 

>member
-155 GKERKNYFLYD
+155 GKERKNYFLYN

-413 AVKTQI
+413 AVKNQI
-419 DQIIDTD
+419 DQIIDT
-426 LVEKERKKR
+426 VRSVWEE
-435 MGRNYESGTMH
+435 TM
-446 MIFGGNP
+446 NP
-453 GSAKTTVARL
+453 
-463 FAGIAKEKGILKS
+463 
-476 GVFVELGGMDLDG
+476 
-489 FCCDY
+489 
-494 VIREAFT
+494 
-501 AAKGGVLF
+501 
-509 IDEAYS
+509 
-515 MKSSLA
+515 
-521 ITVLLQELENHREDV
+521 
-536 IVVLA
+536 
-541 GYNEKMHRFME
+541 
-552 LNEGL
+552 
-557 KSRIPHWIDFPDY
+557 
-570 NAGELTEIF
+570 
-579 KMMLK
+579 
-584 ERGFHAEEAAV
+584 
-595 KEAYDIFDKVRRS
+595 
-608 DNFGNG
+608 
-614 RYVRNLMERAVRQQ
+614 
-628 SERLMSVRKNP
+628 
-639 GNIRE
+639 
-644 DELFLISK
+644 
-652 ADIGRLETGQKE
+652 
-664 KRTVGTAQKE
+664 
-674 LDEMIGLDAVKKVIH
+674 
-689 KAIANYKL
+689 
-697 HKLYTE
+697 
-703 KGISKENA
+703 
-711 SLHMV
+711 
-716 FTGNPGTAKTT
+716 
-727 VARLF
+727 
-732 AEILK
+732 
-737 DEKVLPTGSFVEAGR
+737 
-752 ADLVGSCVGST
+752 
-763 APLVKQKFK
+763 APC
-772 EAQGGVL
+772 
-779 FIDEAY
+779 I
-785 ALCDGYSNGYGD
+785 
-797 EAIHTIV
+797 
-804 QEMENHREDVIV
+804 
-816 IFAGYPEPMQQ
+816 
-827 FLDRNP
+827 
-833 GMRSRIAFQVAFE
+833 
-846 DYSIDELCAMTKLML
+846 
-861 SRKHMTAT
+861 
-869 EAAMEKLRRNYEGV
+869 
-883 HGSRDYG
+883 
-890 NGRFVRKMLEEA
+890 
-902 EMNLSERLTELMASD
+902 
-917 GGTEDLTVE
+917 
-926 QMTTL
+926 
-931 EACDIPEA
+931 
-939 VKKVTNQKRRIGFAA
+939 
-954 AD
+954 

>member
-21 VNLREYS
+21 VKFSS
-28 YDSPIASV
+28 YYDNTFGKV
-36 NNYMY
+36 NDYLY
-41 RNLQKE
+41 RNLKNG
-47 LSFLA
+47 LNFFI
-52 YQEEENLVY
+52 YREENNLVY
-61 AVFAYNEKKIMY
+61 AILAYSEKDY
-73 QDAYQAIT
+73 TFERAYDEIIGRVRN
-81 EMLKADFFIKKVKED
+81 DFQIKKMKSE
-96 PYEITMHQ
+96 PSEITMLQ
-104 FMDCILESRRR
+104 FHECLLEGQRRE
-115 QYLDYSNKIIDSTHL
+115 YLNLYGKMADELHL
-130 WIYYCNSADSDF
+130 SVYRYFDKTTKNLCYDLQ
-142 RNTNYHFT
+142 
-150 ERIIS
+150 ERIVTR
-155 GKERKNYFLYD
+155 KECKANALYD
-166 QKFIGELEN
+166 QKFISELEN
-175 IETHQNTSA
+175 IEMHQNTSA

-190 HYILSSRSIEA
+190 HYIISSRSMEA

-240 IEEIIENNVGGVIV
+240 MEEIIENNVGGVIV

-413 AVKTQI
+413 AVK
-419 DQIIDTD
+419 
-426 LVEKERKKR
+426 K
-435 MGRNYESGTMH
+435 
-446 MIFGGNP
+446 
-453 GSAKTTVARL
+453 
-463 FAGIAKEKGILKS
+463 
-476 GVFVELGGMDLDG
+476 
-489 FCCDY
+489 
-494 VIREAFT
+494 
-501 AAKGGVLF
+501 VL
-509 IDEAYS
+509 
-515 MKSSLA
+515 
-521 ITVLLQELENHREDV
+521 
-536 IVVLA
+536 
-541 GYNEKMHRFME
+541 
-552 LNEGL
+552 
-557 KSRIPHWIDFPDY
+557 
-570 NAGELTEIF
+570 
-579 KMMLK
+579 
-584 ERGFHAEEAAV
+584 
-595 KEAYDIFDKVRRS
+595 
-608 DNFGNG
+608 
-614 RYVRNLMERAVRQQ
+614 
-628 SERLMSVRKNP
+628 
-639 GNIRE
+639 
-644 DELFLISK
+644 
-652 ADIGRLETGQKE
+652 
-664 KRTVGTAQKE
+664 
-674 LDEMIGLDAVKKVIH
+674 H

-711 SLHMV
+711 SLYMV

-917 GGTEDLTVE
+917 DGTEDLTAE